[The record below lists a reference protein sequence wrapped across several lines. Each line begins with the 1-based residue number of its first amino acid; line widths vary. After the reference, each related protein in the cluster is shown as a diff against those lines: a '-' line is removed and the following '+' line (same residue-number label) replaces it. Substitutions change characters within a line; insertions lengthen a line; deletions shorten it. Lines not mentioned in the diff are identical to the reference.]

1 MKGDVVLSFFLLL
14 LSDAHKKGIVSCPV
28 SPSSGLRLPSRS
40 MNSSGMISPSPTS
53 SLHTASGSS
62 TPQPRSGK
70 ILYHQTK
77 QPIFPQEALGT
88 IQKSP
93 TGFQSNGGT
102 AYQEG
107 PKQGQ
112 FQRNMQARR
121 DIISPEYNALANHN
135 RRAVEGVR
143 REFRNEKAC
152 LADCA
157 SQQQLVR
164 DNTRPNAPIDR
175 KSGAPVAGRMDG
187 L

>member
-1 MKGDVVLSFFLLL
+1 VLLFSN
-14 LSDAHKKGIVSCPV
+14 AHKKGIVSCPV
-28 SPSSGLRLPSRS
+28 SPSGGIRLPSRT
-40 MNSSGMISPSPTS
+40 MNSSGKISPSPTS
-53 SLHTASGSS
+53 NLHTASGPS

-70 ILYHQTK
+70 IPYHQTK

-93 TGFQSNGGT
+93 TGFQSNKGT

-107 PKQGQ
+107 PNQGQ

-121 DIISPEYNALANHN
+121 DMISPENNALANHN

-157 SQQQLVR
+157 SHQQLVR
-164 DNTRPNAPIDR
+164 DNAKPKAPINR
-175 KSGAPVAGRMDG
+175 KSCAPVAGRTDG